1 MRDRIS
7 DAQLVA
13 EIAEVIADELAA
25 KQIHLSN
32 QSVASQVR
40 NGAFEGLTISETEE
54 WNEYLDSLSQFSDE
68 NEILWDDVLLADPE
82 EIDDGNYSPNVP
94 ASWKRRNA
102 A

>member
-1 MRDRIS
+1 MRD
-7 DAQLVA
+7 DALHDEVV
-13 EIAEVIADELAA
+13 EVIADELAL

-32 QSVASQVR
+32 QSVASQAR

-68 NEILWDDVLLADPE
+68 DEILWDDVLLADPF
-82 EIDDGNYSPNVP
+82 EIGDEAGYSPNIP